1 MEINAAKAVETAISY
16 GTAKNNDSNSVVS
29 KANVDNEK
37 VKIQVVDGDKD
48 KDISKDISKDKDKD
62 ISKDDMVKM
71 NDALNNF
78 MTAINSDLHFV
89 MHDKAK
95 ELMLQVVDR
104 RNNKVL
110 KEIPSREMLDVI
122 ANIRESVGALL
133 DKRA

>member
-1 MEINAAKAVETAISY
+1 MDISTAKAVETAISF
-16 GTAKNNDSNSVVS
+16 GTTKNNDSKSVAS
-29 KANVDNEK
+29 KASVGNEK
-37 VKIQVVDGDKD
+37 VKIQTVDADKD
-48 KDISKDISKDKDKD
+48 KDKK
-62 ISKDDMVKM
+62 ISKDDMAKM

-104 RNNKVL
+104 RDNKVL
-110 KEIPSREMLDVI
+110 KEIPSHEMLDVI

>member
-1 MEINAAKAVETAISY
+1 MDISAAKTVETTTSY
-16 GTAKNNDSNSVVS
+16 GTAKNNDSQSVVS
-29 KANVDNEK
+29 KASVENEK
-37 VKIQVVDGDKD
+37 VKNQVVDGNKD
-48 KDISKDISKDKDKD
+48 KNKDKE
-62 ISKDDMVKM
+62 ISKDDMAKM
-71 NDALNNF
+71 NDALNSF

-104 RNNKVL
+104 RDNKVL

-122 ANIRESVGALL
+122 ATIRESVGALL